1 MGGWGDYI
9 IISRV
14 RSPSSKTIRE
24 GMASEPAQ
32 ASTSTSSDDGVVLE
46 ENAFQSI
53 WLHALKFPLS
63 GVNGVLVGT
72 RVRSADGALK
82 STVVSRVA
90 PMIHTNT
97 SLPGQIEIA
106 LAMLGERLK
115 ELNRLNKGTGQDAGG
130 PSAGDLEIVGYY
142 QCNERREDVDLGP
155 VAQRIADG
163 VGTLALV
170 LDADAL
176 GALLDG
182 TGPKASPFVVF
193 NKVSGAKGTWVKAAP
208 GRGLRIPC
216 LGKSEAWAERLR
228 QGIGEDFGGVHD
240 FEEHMEDVRID
251 FLQ

>member
-1 MGGWGDYI
+1 
-9 IISRV
+9 
-14 RSPSSKTIRE
+14 
-24 GMASEPAQ
+24 MASESAQ
-32 ASTSTSSDDGVVLE
+32 TSTSTAPDHGVVLE
-46 ENAFQSI
+46 ENAFLRI

-106 LAMLGERLK
+106 VALLGERLK
-115 ELNRLNKGTGQDAGG
+115 ELNKRKDQGAGELA
-130 PSAGDLEIVGYY
+130 SADLEIVGYY

-155 VAQRIADG
+155 VARRIADG

-170 LDADAL
+170 LDSEAL

-182 TGPKASPFVVF
+182 TRPKSSPFVVF
-193 NKVSGAKGTWVKAAP
+193 NKSSCAKSTWVKAAP
-208 GRGLRIPC
+208 GTGLRIPFM
-216 LGKSEAWAERLR
+216 SESGEWVERLR
-228 QGIGEDFGGVHD
+228 QAISEDFGGVHD